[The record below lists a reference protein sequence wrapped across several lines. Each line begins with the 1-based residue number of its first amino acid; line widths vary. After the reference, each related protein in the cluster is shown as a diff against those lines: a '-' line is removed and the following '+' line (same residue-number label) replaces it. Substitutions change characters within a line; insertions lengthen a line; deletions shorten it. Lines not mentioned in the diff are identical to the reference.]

1 VHIYSLGPKL
11 LQ

>member
-1 VHIYSLGPKL
+1 MHIYGLGPKL